1 MLHLR
6 SLGLGLDEEGSAI
19 PVSLPSFSF
28 SSSVGILLC
37 FDLCSMHLSNPNRVL
52 TVETCGDGHGRK
64 YFFWF

>member
-19 PVSLPSFSF
+19 PDSLAQGSSFSF

-37 FDLCSMHLSNPNRVL
+37 FDLCTSLESEQGPDRRDL
-52 TVETCGDGHGRK
+52 
-64 YFFWF
+64 W